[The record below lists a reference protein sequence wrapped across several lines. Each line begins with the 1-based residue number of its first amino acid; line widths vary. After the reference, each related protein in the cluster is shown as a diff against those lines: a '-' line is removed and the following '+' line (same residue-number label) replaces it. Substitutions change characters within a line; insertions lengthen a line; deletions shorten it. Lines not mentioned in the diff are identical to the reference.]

1 MTANT
6 MRRPRLSFD
15 ELQQLRWLLGGMLTL
30 LALWT
35 VFYMDIE
42 AWTLMALTTVAT
54 LAVLVRPSLPAVV
67 PGWVHTLAFPAIV
80 AFFAADLWIFTEVLP
95 AMVRLD
101 ILLLLYRSIS
111 YRQRRD
117 DLQIIV
123 LGLFLIVVAGVLTVS
138 LTFAA
143 QILIYTAAALGLLLV
158 ITLSEAA
165 QRTTPPAT
173 EPFDRTMAPAWAT
186 HIHWPHLFRRL
197 HEVADWRIV
206 TMSVVLF
213 LGVVGITAV
222 LFLAIPRFQL
232 ENSMFL
238 DRFISKR
245 AKSGFSD
252 TIRIGEVTDIQQDT
266 SVALSVSVSDLTQV
280 PSTPYW
286 RMLVLDQY
294 SNGTFKFSAG
304 LRRDV
309 SGARTGSAV
318 YGQVGKPASPPVYWT
333 FYLESGI
340 SRYLPLVG
348 RFAELRFRESQN
360 HFFSNNLG
368 ILLLRDE
375 PVTMTAYRVEGFE
388 VSERLPDYVF
398 AERWRQRDDPS
409 STFLARQIVTVRRDT
424 DLGTLSRLVTEI
436 TGGVKPGAAEFARL
450 TNLWLN
456 EHHAYSLS
464 PRIPAGDGDPLV
476 RWMASD
482 AAGHCELFAGS
493 FVLLARAAGYPARVV
508 TGFRGGSW
516 NAYSENFTV
525 RNSDAHA
532 WAEIFDEVSGE
543 WLRADP
549 LGRSASAQTEVRGQA
564 GLAARTD
571 RSWTARLDSL
581 RVFWYRRIVSFDQR
595 SQTDTLRA
603 LKSATENSGREARA
617 AITAFFGRI
626 RDWFLS
632 PWDVRRFATLLG
644 IIAGLAGLHWL
655 WREFGRRWWRQ
666 VAAGR
671 GGRRFDPT
679 REEASRWLA
688 RMTEADPEARGE
700 QEQRVVA
707 DLQRIR
713 FGARAT
719 WPAPERVFRSARS
732 AWRAARRGRRR
743 ATPAAK

>member
-1 MTANT
+1 
-6 MRRPRLSFD
+6 
-15 ELQQLRWLLGGMLTL
+15 
-30 LALWT
+30 
-35 VFYMDIE
+35 
-42 AWTLMALTTVAT
+42 
-54 LAVLVRPSLPAVV
+54 
-67 PGWVHTLAFPAIV
+67 
-80 AFFAADLWIFTEVLP
+80 
-95 AMVRLD
+95 MVRLD

-138 LTFAA
+138 LAFAA
-143 QILIYTAAALGLLLV
+143 QILTYTAAALGLLLA

-165 QRTTPPAT
+165 LRASKPAA
-173 EPFDRTMAPAWAT
+173 EPFDRTAVPAWAA
-186 HIHWPHLFRRL
+186 HVNWPHLFRRVQD
-197 HEVADWRIV
+197 VADWRLV
-206 TMSVVLF
+206 TMSVLLF
-213 LGVVGITAV
+213 FGVVGVTAL

-245 AKSGFSD
+245 SKSGFSD

-266 SVALSVSVSDLTQV
+266 SVALSVSVSDLTQI

-309 SGARTGSAV
+309 SGARTGSTV
-318 YGQVGKPASPPVYWT
+318 PGQVMKPQTQPVFWT
-333 FYLESGI
+333 FYLESGT

-360 HFFSNNLG
+360 YFFSGNLG

-388 VSERLPDYVF
+388 LSERLPDEIF
-398 AERWRQRDDPS
+398 AERWRNRDDPS
-409 STFLARQIVTVRRDT
+409 SIFLARQIFTVRRDT
-424 DLGTLSRLVTEI
+424 DLGTLSRIVSEI
-436 TGGVKPGAAEFARL
+436 TGGTQPGAAEFATL
-450 TNLWLN
+450 TNAWLN
-456 EHHAYSLS
+456 RHHSYSLS
-464 PRIPAGDGDPLV
+464 PRIPPGDGDPLV

-482 AAGHCELFAGS
+482 AGGHCELFAGS
-493 FVLLARAAGYPARVV
+493 FVMLARAAGYPARVV
-508 TGFRGGSW
+508 TGFRGGTW

-532 WAEIFDEVSGE
+532 WAEIFDEVSGA

-549 LGRSASAQTEVRGQA
+549 LGRAASTQTEVRGQA
-564 GLAARTD
+564 ALAARTD

-595 SQTDTLRA
+595 SQADTLRA
-603 LKSATENSGREARA
+603 LKSATENSGREVRA
-617 AITAFFGRI
+617 AVGAFFNRL
-626 RDWFLS
+626 REWFLS

-644 IIAGLAGLHWL
+644 IVAGLAALHWL
-655 WREFGRRWWRQ
+655 WREFGRRWWRR
-666 VAAGR
+666 VAPNR
-671 GGRRFDPT
+671 GGPRIDPM
-679 REEASRWLA
+679 RDEASRWLTRIA
-688 RMTEADPEARGE
+688 EARAAESDE

-713 FGARAT
+713 FGARAS
-719 WPAPERVFRSARS
+719 WPAPEPVFRSARVALKAS
-732 AWRAARRGRRR
+732 RRRRR
-743 ATPAAK
+743 AASSNQP